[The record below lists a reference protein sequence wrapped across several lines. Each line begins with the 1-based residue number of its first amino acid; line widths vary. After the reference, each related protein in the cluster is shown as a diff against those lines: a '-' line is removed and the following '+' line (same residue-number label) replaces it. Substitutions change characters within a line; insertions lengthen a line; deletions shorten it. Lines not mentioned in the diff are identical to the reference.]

1 LIRAGTGALVRPGCN
16 PRRVAEADELQVH
29 AWLSRRPAPWW
40 VLLLKGPEVSGSGA
54 SLGRAR
60 RELASSALA
69 WAKDV
74 LAEPAIEDADAPVD
88 ELALARQI
96 AALAASGGL
105 ADALMPRPESVFR
118 ADDLPRA
125 A

>member
-1 LIRAGTGALVRPGCN
+1 MAGP
-16 PRRVAEADELQVH
+16 EIELRVH

-60 RELASSALA
+60 RDLASSAYEWATGVLSAADGSRIGPRDEPLA
-69 WAKDV
+69 RLVVA
-74 LAEPAIEDADAPVD
+74 LGDADRLV
-88 ELALARQI
+88 
-96 AALAASGGL
+96 
-105 ADALMPRPESVFR
+105 DALMPSPDSVFR
-118 ADDLPRA
+118 ADDLRRA

>member
-1 LIRAGTGALVRPGCN
+1 MAVPD
-16 PRRVAEADELQVH
+16 VELRVH

-60 RELASSALA
+60 RDLASSAYE
-69 WAKDV
+69 WATGV
-74 LAEPAIEDADAPVD
+74 LSGSGASAIGSDQD
-88 ELALARQI
+88 EQLARLVV
-96 AALAASGGL
+96 AMSDAGTLV
-105 ADALMPRPESVFR
+105 DALMPSPETVFR
-118 ADDLPRA
+118 AEDLRRA

>member
-1 LIRAGTGALVRPGCN
+1 VALGEN
-16 PRRVAEADELQVH
+16 EFQVH

-60 RELASSALA
+60 R
-69 WAKDV
+69 
-74 LAEPAIEDADAPVD
+74 
-88 ELALARQI
+88 
-96 AALAASGGL
+96 ALAASAYDWATGVL
-105 ADALMPRPESVFR
+105 AGTDAAVIAPAPDLPLARLIADLGDAGTLVDALMPRPEAVFR
-118 ADDLPRA
+118 ADDLRRA

>member
-1 LIRAGTGALVRPGCN
+1 
-16 PRRVAEADELQVH
+16 VAVPDVELRVH

-60 RELASSALA
+60 RDLASSACEWANRVLSGTGASATDSAEYAQLA
-69 WAKDV
+69 RLV
-74 LAEPAIEDADAPVD
+74 VEMEDAGTLV
-88 ELALARQI
+88 
-96 AALAASGGL
+96 
-105 ADALMPRPESVFR
+105 DALMPRPEAVFR
-118 ADDLPRA
+118 AEGLRRA

>member
-1 LIRAGTGALVRPGCN
+1 LGEN
-16 PRRVAEADELQVH
+16 ELQVH

-60 RELASSALA
+60 R
-69 WAKDV
+69 D
-74 LAEPAIEDADAPVD
+74 
-88 ELALARQI
+88 
-96 AALAASGGL
+96 LAASAYEWATGVLVGDGDRAL
-105 ADALMPRPESVFR
+105 APAADLPLAELVVSLHDAGNLVDALMPRPEAVFR
-118 ADDLPRA
+118 ADDLRRA